1 MTRLAHKYILS
12 RLDVD
17 IFASKPPNLR
27 EHSFPSSAISS
38 MPPVSLI
45 HIISAPFARL
55 SLFRIIS
62 FTLAGGDVFQTIPA
76 TYAFYKKQWVKRK
89 LSPACFFYAVAR
101 YMTIISLV
109 TNGIGF
115 YGTHFTPA
123 TCRSFYMLPN
133 VTAMLAGMAVQILV
147 FIRTYAISGR
157 SKSVWYG
164 LGSVLLLGFPV
175 QVFGITYHRD
185 PLMQNL
191 SEISGRCKGRV
202 LHANELD
209 WNIVYYSAHMTY
221 DLIATSTATYFLVYS
236 SRILGV
242 FNLSNFVRRVLTQ
255 GLLYFIVV
263 FLVNLWVVMEFLGVL
278 QTGAASTLPLAIVLI
293 AIQHLILS
301 TQNLPSNKDT
311 EFSSSQSA
319 SHNKN
324 QRQSAIVFGAVASGQ
339 AIELQ
344 SSVSVQSQI
353 DDRKTSR
360 TLTDKYSNPSKG
372 TLSDVTFAA

>member
-17 IFASKPPNLR
+17 VFASKPPNLR

-38 MPPVSLI
+38 MSPVSLI

-55 SLFRIIS
+55 SLLRIIS
-62 FTLAGGDVFQTIPA
+62 FTLASGDVFQTIPA

-101 YMTIISLV
+101 YMTILSLV

-123 TCRSFYMLPN
+123 TCQSFYMLPN

-157 SKSVWYG
+157 SKFVWYG

-185 PLMQNL
+185 PLMQN
-191 SEISGRCKGRV
+191 GGCKGRV
-202 LHANELD
+202 LHANEPD

-263 FLVNLWVVMEFLGVL
+263 FLVNLWVVMEFIGVL

-344 SSVSVQSQI
+344 SSVSVQSRI
-353 DDRKTSR
+353 DYPNISR
-360 TLTDKYSNPSKG
+360 ALTGKSSNPSKG
-372 TLSDVTFAA
+372 TLSDVTFVA

>member
-1 MTRLAHKYILS
+1 
-12 RLDVD
+12 
-17 IFASKPPNLR
+17 
-27 EHSFPSSAISS
+27 

-55 SLFRIIS
+55 SLFRIMY
-62 FTLAGGDVFQTIPA
+62 FLTLAGGDVFQTIPA

-89 LSPACFFYAVAR
+89 LSPACFLRCGSLVGVSILSR
-101 YMTIISLV
+101 MSIISLA

-123 TCRSFYMLPN
+123 TCQSFYMLPN

-157 SKSVWYG
+157 AKSVRYG

-175 QVFGITYHRD
+175 QIFGITYHRD
-185 PLMQNL
+185 V
-191 SEISGRCKGRV
+191 SCTSDGIYYVHSSIVCKGRV
-202 LHANELD
+202 LHANEPD
-209 WNIVYYSAHMTY
+209 WNIVYYSASYDY
-221 DLIATSTATYFLVYS
+221 DLITTSTATYFLVYS
-236 SRILGV
+236 SRTMGV

-278 QTGAASTLPLAIVLI
+278 QTGAASTLPRLLLS
-293 AIQHLILS
+293 IQHLILS
-301 TQNLPSNKDT
+301 TQNLPSNNDT
-311 EFSSSQSA
+311 QFSSSQSG

-324 QRQSAIVFGAVASGQ
+324 RRQSGIT
-339 AIELQ
+339 IELQ
-344 SSVSVQSQI
+344 SSLSMQSRM
-353 DDRKTSR
+353 DDPKTSR
-360 TLTDKYSNPSKG
+360 ALTDQSSNPSKA
-372 TLSDVTFAA
+372 TLII

>member
-1 MTRLAHKYILS
+1 
-12 RLDVD
+12 
-17 IFASKPPNLR
+17 
-27 EHSFPSSAISS
+27 

-45 HIISAPFARL
+45 RIISAPFARL

-89 LSPACFFYAVAR
+89 LSPACVFYAVAR

-123 TCRSFYMLPN
+123 TCQSFYMLPN

-147 FIRTYAISGR
+147 FIRTFAISGR
-157 SKSVWYG
+157 AKSVWYG

-185 PLMQNL
+185 PLMQN
-191 SEISGRCKGRV
+191 GGCKGRV
-202 LHANELD
+202 LHANEPD

-236 SRILGV
+236 SRTTLGV
-242 FNLSNFVRRVLTQ
+242 FNLTNFVRCVLTQ

-263 FLVNLWVVMEFLGVL
+263 FLVNLWVMMEFLGVL

-293 AIQHLILS
+293 AIQHLVLS
-301 TQNLPSNKDT
+301 TQNLSTNGDT
-311 EFSSSQSA
+311 QFGSSQSG

-324 QRQSAIVFGAVASGQ
+324 RRQSGIVFGAVDSGQ

-344 SSVSVQSQI
+344 SSMSVQSRM
-353 DDRKTSR
+353 DDPKTSR
-360 TLTDKYSNPSKG
+360 ALTDKSSNPTKG
-372 TLSDVTFAA
+372 ELSDFTLAA

>member
-1 MTRLAHKYILS
+1 
-12 RLDVD
+12 
-17 IFASKPPNLR
+17 
-27 EHSFPSSAISS
+27 

-101 YMTIISLV
+101 YMSIISLA

-115 YGTHFTPA
+115 YGKHFTPA
-123 TCRSFYMLPN
+123 TCQSFYMLPN

-157 SKSVWYG
+157 AKSVRYG

-175 QVFGITYHRD
+175 QIFGITYHRD
-185 PLMQNL
+185 PFMQN
-191 SEISGRCKGRV
+191 GGCKGRV
-202 LHANELD
+202 LHANEPD

-221 DLIATSTATYFLVYS
+221 DLITTSTATYFLVYS
-236 SRILGV
+236 SRTMGV

-301 TQNLPSNKDT
+301 TQNLPSNNDT
-311 EFSSSQSA
+311 QFSSSRSG
-319 SHNKN
+319 SNNKN
-324 QRQSAIVFGAVASGQ
+324 RRQSGIVFGAADSGQ
-339 AIELQ
+339 NIELQ
-344 SSVSVQSQI
+344 SSLSMQSRM
-353 DDRKTSR
+353 DDPKTSR
-360 TLTDKYSNPSKG
+360 ALTDQSSNPSKA
-372 TLSDVTFAA
+372 TLII

>member
-1 MTRLAHKYILS
+1 
-12 RLDVD
+12 
-17 IFASKPPNLR
+17 
-27 EHSFPSSAISS
+27 
-38 MPPVSLI
+38 MPPVSFI

-76 TYAFYKKQWVKRK
+76 TYAFYKKQWVKHK
-89 LSPACFFYAVAR
+89 LSPACVFYAVAR

-123 TCRSFYMLPN
+123 TCQSFYMLPN

-147 FIRTYAISGR
+147 FIRTFAISGR
-157 SKSVWYG
+157 AKSVWYG

-185 PLMQNL
+185 PLMQN
-191 SEISGRCKGRV
+191 GGCKGRV
-202 LHANELD
+202 LHANEPD
-209 WNIVYYSAHMTY
+209 WNIVYYSAHMSY
-221 DLIATSTATYFLVYS
+221 DLIMILIATSAATYFLVYS
-236 SRILGV
+236 SRSLGV
-242 FNLSNFVRRVLTQ
+242 FNLSNFTRRVLKQ

-293 AIQHLILS
+293 AIQHLVLS
-301 TQNLPSNKDT
+301 TQNLPTNEDT
-311 EFSSSQSA
+311 QFGSSQSG
-319 SHNKN
+319 SYNKN
-324 QRQSAIVFGAVASGQ
+324 RRQSGIVFGAVDSGQ

-344 SSVSVQSQI
+344 ASMSVQSRM
-353 DDRKTSR
+353 DDPKTSR
-360 TLTDKYSNPSKG
+360 ALTDKSSNPTKG
-372 TLSDVTFAA
+372 ELSDFTLAA

>member
-1 MTRLAHKYILS
+1 
-12 RLDVD
+12 
-17 IFASKPPNLR
+17 
-27 EHSFPSSAISS
+27 
-38 MPPVSLI
+38 MPPISLI

-123 TCRSFYMLPN
+123 TCKSFYMLPN

-157 SKSVWYG
+157 SKWVLYG
-164 LGSVLLLGFPV
+164 LGTVLLLGFPV
-175 QVFGITYHRD
+175 QIFGITYHRD
-185 PLMQNL
+185 PLMQN
-191 SEISGRCKGRV
+191 GGCKGRV
-202 LHANELD
+202 LHANEPD

-236 SRILGV
+236 SRNLGV

-301 TQNLPSNKDT
+301 TQHLPSSNDT
-311 EFSSSQSA
+311 DLSSSQSG
-319 SHNKN
+319 SHTKI
-324 QRQSAIVFGAVASGQ
+324 RRRSALVFGAGDSEQ

-344 SSVSVQSQI
+344 SRVSLESRM
-353 DDRKTSR
+353 DDPKTSR
-360 TLTDKYSNPSKG
+360 SLADEGGNPSKG
-372 TLSDVTFAA
+372 TLSGVTFAA